1 VRKLSILFVLGAF
14 ALLFAGTSARADTTS
29 THHPIYMANVN
40 NTTDPA
46 GGGGSQISNPAL
58 QPPPVETGPV
68 CVPDPVGEC
77 VLPPPPAGEP
87 DPVNMAY
94 FGGHVQVTPHIYLV
108 LWGWGQPGAFNH
120 TTPGMPTYDPDG
132 AGQRMINFIKAMG
145 GTAWAGS
152 QTQYFE
158 TVNGQNINIQNPS
171 NDFGGVWWD
180 NTNPIH
186 NNVSGLELAQ
196 EAQRAVAHF
205 GVTDLQNSQ
214 FVIAQPQMYNEAG
227 FNSGAGYCAWH
238 DYTQPQFYPGVEPG
252 ISFTNM
258 PYVLNSGAS
267 CGENAVN
274 KDYFAG
280 RLDGFT
286 IVMGHEIQETITD
299 PGAEDVINGV
309 NLGGWYDY
317 TGYENG
323 DKCAWVGDIQ
333 GLTTPSSIPGGLND
347 ITGND
352 GKQYPVQSLW
362 SNDSAGGA
370 GYCAGAGD
378 DLPVTG

>member
-1 VRKLSILFVLGAF
+1 VRKLLILLALGAV
-14 ALLFAGTSARADTTS
+14 AVLFGGASARGDAS
-29 THHPIYMANVN
+29 LHHPLYMS
-40 NTTDPA
+40 NTLNTM
-46 GGGGSQISNPAL
+46 NPAL

-68 CVPDPVGEC
+68 CVPDPVGQC

-94 FGGHVQVTPHIYLV
+94 FGGHVQVTPKIYLV

-120 TTPGMPTYDPDG
+120 VTPGMPASDPDG
-132 AGQRMINFIKAMG
+132 AGARMLAFIKAIG
-145 GTAWAGS
+145 GTGWMGS

-171 NDFGGVWWD
+171 NVFGGVWYD

-186 NNVSGLELAQ
+186 NNVTGLELAQ

-205 GVTDLQNSQ
+205 GVTDLDNSQ
-214 FVIAQPQMYNEAG
+214 FVIAQPQMYDEAG
-227 FNSGAGYCAWH
+227 FNQGVGYCAWH
-238 DYTQPQFYPGVEPG
+238 DYTTPANYPGVTPG

-258 PYVLNSGAS
+258 PYVLNSGTN
-267 CGENAVN
+267 CGENSVN
-274 KDYFAG
+274 SGYFAG

-286 IVMGHEIQETITD
+286 IVMGHEIEETITD
-299 PGAEDVINGV
+299 PGAEEVGPDGQS
-309 NLGGWYDY
+309 LGAWYDY

-323 DKCAWVGDIQ
+323 DKCAWVGDFAGIE
-333 GLTTPSSIPGGLND
+333 LEPANTVPGGLNN

-370 GYCAGAGD
+370 GWCAGAGD